1 MSKSSMTEMLKVLS
15 SYQAQ
20 ALDKYIDF
28 ELDLHFNDK
37 KVPYA
42 DVKLYCSVAA
52 GDNVE
57 THMFTTTFSEDYCT
71 SKNNGRMKKVED
83 FIQTTTLYSE
93 K

>member
-1 MSKSSMTEMLKVLS
+1 MSKIPMSDMLATLS

-20 ALDKYIDF
+20 ALDKCIDF
-28 ELDLHFNDK
+28 ELGLHFNDK

-42 DVKLYCSVAA
+42 DVKLYCSVAI

-57 THMFTTTFSEDYCT
+57 THMFTTTISEDYCT
-71 SKNNGRMKKVED
+71 SKNNNRMEKVKD